1 MTQTWVL
8 YGIGS
13 AICFAGMT
21 LVYKKLLSS
30 NINPLVLNLFV
41 FGLTFFGFI
50 IWSTVT
56 KTKIEL
62 TTSLFL
68 FLILASIFA
77 LMGNF
82 LDVKAI
88 KDAPNPGYANTL
100 KATQLVLITL
110 IAPFLFNSSLTWQ
123 KLGGV
128 ILVLVGGAIISLS

>member
-13 AICFAGMT
+13 EICFAGMT

-41 FGLTFFGFI
+41 FGLTFVGFI
-50 IWSTVT
+50 VWNTVT

-62 TTSLFL
+62 NTSLFL
-68 FLILASIFA
+68 FLVLASVFA
-77 LMGNF
+77 LLGNF
-82 LDVKAI
+82 LDVQAV

-110 IAPFLFNSSLTWQ
+110 IAPLLFNSSLTWP

-128 ILVLVGGAIISLS
+128 ILVLVGGAIVSLS